1 MYYQH
6 LEEVDEEIKKSSQWL
21 GMAGS
26 KDSIE
31 ALIMDTSLWWKGR
44 VKDWATIHK
53 EQPCIHLL
61 VLQVDQ
67 SRMERGNSILFRF
80 AGATDK
86 LMFVQGSLK
95 NLLAMMWLYSKHFM
109 TKDVSATWMVI
120 I

>member
-6 LEEVDEEIKKSSQWL
+6 LGEVDEEIKKSSQWL

-61 VLQVDQ
+61 MLQVDQ